1 MHPSRARPHAQ
12 LTLLCPIQEFDH
24 GFAPGGF
31 CPVLACLAVDEPK
44 RAAASGISGPRPRG
58 MLGQAPVEISGD
70 TGVQGL
76 VSAFE
81 HIDYP
86 VHSAFFIVHTAP

>member
-1 MHPSRARPHAQ
+1 
-12 LTLLCPIQEFDH
+12 
-24 GFAPGGF
+24 
-31 CPVLACLAVDEPK
+31 
-44 RAAASGISGPRPRG
+44 
-58 MLGQAPVEISGD
+58 MLGQAPVEIIGD